1 MNRGYSLAQL
11 EQCFDPVNNLDL
23 VSGISASR
31 VDKAK
36 TPAGGNQLG
45 LLTLHSSG
53 GCDAVNR
60 LKISVRSL
68 DVKSSKYKASARGYH
83 YRAEAL
89 HKTCLR

>member
-1 MNRGYSLAQL
+1 MNRGYSLVQL

-31 VDKAK
+31 VEKAK

-53 GCDAVNR
+53 GWDAVNNR
-60 LKISVRSL
+60 
-68 DVKSSKYKASARGYH
+68 
-83 YRAEAL
+83 
-89 HKTCLR
+89 